1 MVHLAHSFH
10 KYSEEHAMASENR
23 GCVLKIKMDIEEDI
37 ISPVYSQICTEIRN

>member
-23 GCVLKIKMDIEEDI
+23 GCVLRKMDIEEDI